1 MATNKIKYET
11 PIEDAPKK
19 QDQPTTTADEEAER
33 KRREK
38 LRREQERKQEQ
49 TKTLLITFGICVAI
63 GLVVLGGWLFATR
76 EKAQK
81 DNTTPTE
88 EVSLVSVP
96 NFAGQSY
103 TRISTDEVQNQR
115 FKITAKYEYNNNNI
129 LYIHYSCDIS
139 HFGVA
144 SKVNKKITM

>member
-1 MATNKIKYET
+1 M
-11 PIEDAPKK
+11 
-19 QDQPTTTADEEAER
+19 QPTSTAVVEAER
-33 KRREK
+33 KRRVQ
-38 LRREQERKQEQ
+38 LRRVQERTQEL

-81 DNTTPTE
+81 GYTTPTE

-115 FKITAKYEYNNNNI
+115 LKITAKYE
-129 LYIHYSCDIS
+129 
-139 HFGVA
+139 
-144 SKVNKKITM
+144 